1 MLIGV
6 QVSSISHNLTYL
18 VDTGVF
24 SIYAESTSDYTTVSR
39 VAIFQQCETLVCEQI
54 NITDDL
60 NLELTETFI
69 IGLHRTPTLD
79 PRIRLNPVNT
89 VVEIQDNDGKSS

>member
-1 MLIGV
+1 M

-18 VDTGVF
+18 VDAGVF
-24 SIYAESTSDYTTVSR
+24 SIYAESPGDYTTVST
-39 VAIFQQCETLVCEQI
+39 VVIFQQCETLVCEQI

-60 NLELTETFI
+60 NLELTETFS
-69 IGLHRTPTLD
+69 IGLQRTPTLD
-79 PRIRLNPVNT
+79 RRIRLSPVNT